1 MVRING
7 KQTQFIRV
15 IIIARVPALNSIGDE
30 TNFEEKKKKPLNG
43 AEEEEKVVVLLLL
56 SFIETDKVFLG
67 IVARVLQLY
76 T

>member
-15 IIIARVPALNSIGDE
+15 TIIARVTVFNSIGDE
-30 TNFEEKKKKPLNG
+30 TNLEAKKKPLNG
-43 AEEEEKVVVLLLL
+43 AEGEEKVVVLLLL